1 VKQPDEKGETVMTA
15 GRVSRVLVVD
25 DDAEVRAVV
34 RASLIHLG
42 YQVEDVP
49 EADSALAV
57 LRDRAVDFDLLITD
71 VMMPRMDGI
80 TLLRKVRAFAPK
92 LPVVLFS
99 GHVTE
104 EDLWLPD
111 LHDVPL
117 LTKPFSL
124 ATLCAVVRDALHAPR
139 RDGPMAGGA

>member
-1 VKQPDEKGETVMTA
+1 MNASADVANEGA

-34 RASLIHLG
+34 RASLNHLG
-42 YQVEDVP
+42 YEVEDVP
-49 EADSALAV
+49 DADAALAV
-57 LRDRAVDFDLLITD
+57 LKDRAVDFDLLITD

-80 TLLRKVRAFAPK
+80 TLLRRVRAFAPQ
-92 LPVVLFS
+92 LPIVLFS

-124 ATLCAVVRDALHAPR
+124 ATLCAVVRDALSAPR
-139 RDGPMAGGA
+139 RGGPGAGGA

>member
-1 VKQPDEKGETVMTA
+1 MNSGQEDA
-15 GRVSRVLVVD
+15 GSRKLRVLVVD

-34 RASLIHLG
+34 RASLEHLG
-42 YQVEDVP
+42 YEVEDLP
-49 EADSALAV
+49 DADSALIM
-57 LRDRAVDFDLLITD
+57 LKDRRSDFDLLLTD

-80 TLLRKVRAFAPK
+80 SLLRKVRGFAPE

-124 ATLCAVVRDALHAPR
+124 ATLCAVVRDAMQR
-139 RDGPMAGGA
+139 AGGGRPKVRG

>member
-1 VKQPDEKGETVMTA
+1 
-15 GRVSRVLVVD
+15 VVD

-34 RASLIHLG
+34 RASLHHLG
-42 YQVEDVP
+42 YDVEDVAD
-49 EADSALAV
+49 ADSALTV
-57 LRDRAVDFDLLITD
+57 LKAQAADFDLLLTD

-80 TLLRKVRAFAPK
+80 SLLRKVRAFAPG

-124 ATLCAVVRDALHAPR
+124 ATLCAVVRDALQR
-139 RDGPMAGGA
+139 GGGTGSAGARG

>member
-1 VKQPDEKGETVMTA
+1 MNPGEDNA
-15 GRVSRVLVVD
+15 SPAGGRVSRVLVVD

-34 RASLIHLG
+34 RASLKHLG
-42 YQVEDVP
+42 YEVEDVP
-49 EADSALAV
+49 DADSALAV
-57 LRDRAVDFDLLITD
+57 LKDRAVDFDLLITD

-80 TLLRKVRAFAPK
+80 TLLRRVRSFAPQ

-124 ATLCAVVRDALHAPR
+124 ATLCAVVRDALSAPR
-139 RDGPMAGGA
+139 RHEPGAGGV

>member
-1 VKQPDEKGETVMTA
+1 MSTA
-15 GRVSRVLVVD
+15 PERTAAGTAKRVARILVVD
-25 DDAEVRAVV
+25 DDAEVRGVV

-42 YQVEDVP
+42 YEVEDVP
-49 EADSALAV
+49 EADSALTV
-57 LRDRAVDFDLLITD
+57 LKERAGDFDLLITD

-80 TLLRKVRAFAPK
+80 TLLRKVRGFAPT
-92 LPVVLFS
+92 LPIVLFS

-124 ATLCAVVRDALHAPR
+124 ATLCAVVRDALQVPRQNAPDPR
-139 RDGPMAGGA
+139 GV

>member
-1 VKQPDEKGETVMTA
+1 MTSPAEKQEATA
-15 GRVSRVLVVD
+15 TPSRPSRILVVD
-25 DDAEVRAVV
+25 DDPEVRAVV

-42 YQVEDVP
+42 YEVEDVP
-49 EADSALAV
+49 EAAAALAV
-57 LRDRAVDFDLLITD
+57 LKDRAVDFDLLLTD

-80 TLLRKVRAFAPK
+80 TLLRRVRSFAPN

-124 ATLCAVVRDALHAPR
+124 ATLCAVVRDALSTPR
-139 RDGPMAGGA
+139 REGLPPGGA

>member
-1 VKQPDEKGETVMTA
+1 MTSPEPQSEA
-15 GRVSRVLVVD
+15 RAAAARPSRILVVD
-25 DDAEVRAVV
+25 DDPEVRAVV

-42 YQVEDVP
+42 YDVEDVS
-49 EADSALAV
+49 EAAAALAV
-57 LRDRAVDFDLLITD
+57 LKDRAVDFDLLLTD

-80 TLLRKVRAFAPK
+80 TLLRRVRSFAPN

-124 ATLCAVVRDALHAPR
+124 ATLCAVVRDALSTPR
-139 RDGPMAGGA
+139 REGLPPAGA